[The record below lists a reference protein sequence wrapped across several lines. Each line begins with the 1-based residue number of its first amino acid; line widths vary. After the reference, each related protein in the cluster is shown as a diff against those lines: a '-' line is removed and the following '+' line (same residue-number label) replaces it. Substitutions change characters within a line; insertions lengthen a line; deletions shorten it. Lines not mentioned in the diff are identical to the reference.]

1 MFTGYI
7 GKDREIH
14 ESCESEKSWS
24 LSLYSGTSGVPNYSS
39 FLFFRRQN
47 EICNSTGKNPDGD
60 ADRSDYIILNDFI
73 LNCGN
78 L

>member
-1 MFTGYI
+1 MNPVSQRRVGRFLCTQGLVEFLI
-7 GKDREIH
+7 IVVL
-14 ESCESEKSWS
+14 SS
-24 LSLYSGTSGVPNYSS
+24 LEDKMKFAIVP
-39 FLFFRRQN
+39 
-47 EICNSTGKNPDGD
+47 GKNPDGD